1 MPIPF
6 HGQGAADQLLSTD
19 RGLGAGMSP
28 GPAPFHRIPPGTGK
42 GMAAAAS
49 AQAVGD
55 GRQRGASTAA
65 ENASG
70 QPAWEAVIGL
80 ETHVQLGTASKI
92 FTAASTSFGDDPNT
106 HIDPVVCGLPGTLPV
121 LNQKVLEYA
130 VKAAMALNLK
140 IAEHS
145 KFDRKQYFYPDLP
158 KNYQIS
164 QYDEPIAEDGW
175 IEVEVAEKGKDTY
188 LKTIGIER
196 LHMEEDAGKLVHAG
210 SDRLAGSTHSLV
222 DYNRAGVALAEIV
235 SKPDLRTGRE
245 AAEYASEIRRIMRYL
260 GVSDGNMQE
269 GSLRCDVNISVRR
282 GPDAPFGTKVEIK
295 NMNSF
300 SAIQKACEYE
310 IQRQIKAYEAG
321 EPVVQETRLWDEGK
335 QLTKSMRSKEG
346 ASDYRYFP
354 DPDLGPIEVS
364 AARREA
370 WRAELPELPAQKRHR
385 YAEQLGLSIYDA
397 RVLTDERP
405 MAEYFEAVVAAGAE
419 AKAAANWICGDIA
432 AHVNANRLSYSD
444 LPFRPAQLA
453 EMVQLIEGGTISGKI
468 AKEILAELL
477 EQGGSPKTIVE
488 QRGLGMISDPEAIA
502 AIVEQLLAAHP
513 EEVEAFRGGKT
524 KLQGFFVGQLMKQTG
539 GKADPKLANQILN
552 QKLKG

>member
-1 MPIPF
+1 
-6 HGQGAADQLLSTD
+6 L
-19 RGLGAGMSP
+19 
-28 GPAPFHRIPPGTGK
+28 
-42 GMAAAAS
+42 AS
-49 AQAVGD
+49 
-55 GRQRGASTAA
+55 ASTAVQID
-65 ENASG
+65 SSSSD
-70 QPAWEAVIGL
+70 QLPWEAVIGL
-80 ETHVQLGTASKI
+80 ETHVQLGTNSKI
-92 FTAASTSFGDDPNT
+92 FTSASTAFGDDPNT

-130 VKAAMALNLK
+130 VKAAMALNLQ

-164 QYDEPIAEDGW
+164 QYDEPIAENGW
-175 IEVEVAEKGKDTY
+175 IEVEVAEKGKETY

-354 DPDLGPIEVS
+354 DPDLGPIEVG
-364 AARREA
+364 AELREG
-370 WRAELPELPAQKRHR
+370 WRSELPELPAAKRHR
-385 YAEQLGLSIYDA
+385 YAEELGLSNYDA
-397 RVLTDERP
+397 RVLTDERA
-405 MAEYFEAVVAAGAE
+405 MAEYFEAAVAAGAD
-419 AKAAANWICGDIA
+419 AKAVSNWVTGDIA
-432 AHVNANRLSYSD
+432 AYVNANRLSIAE
-444 LPFRPAQLA
+444 LPLKPEQLA
-453 EMVQLIEGGTISGKI
+453 ELVQLIEGGVISGKI
-468 AKEILAELL
+468 AKDLLPELL
-477 EQGGSPKTIVE
+477 AQGGSAKAIVE
-488 QRGLGMISDPEAIA
+488 AQGLGMISDPAAII
-502 AIVEQLLAAHP
+502 AIVEGLLVAHP
-513 EEVEAFRGGKT
+513 AEVEAFRGGKT

-539 GKADPKLANQILN
+539 GKADPKLANQILIE
-552 QKLKG
+552 KLKG

>member
-1 MPIPF
+1 M
-6 HGQGAADQLLSTD
+6 
-19 RGLGAGMSP
+19 
-28 GPAPFHRIPPGTGK
+28 
-42 GMAAAAS
+42 
-49 AQAVGD
+49 
-55 GRQRGASTAA
+55 TAA
-65 ENASG
+65 NG
-70 QPAWEAVIGL
+70 QADWEAVIGL

-92 FTAASTSFGDDPNT
+92 FTAASTSFGDQPNS
-106 HIDPVVCGLPGTLPV
+106 HIDPVVLGLPGTLPV
-121 LNQKVLEYA
+121 LNEMVLEYA
-130 VKAAMALNLK
+130 VKASLALNLQV
-140 IAEHS
+140 AEHS

-164 QYDEPIAEDGW
+164 QYDEPIAENGW

-210 SDRLAGSTHSLV
+210 SDRLAGSSHSLV

-282 GPDAPFGTKVEIK
+282 GPEAPFGTKVEIK

-300 SAIQKACEYE
+300 SAIQKAIDFE
-310 IQRQIKAYEAG
+310 IARQIKAYESG

-364 AARREA
+364 TEQREG
-370 WRAELPELPAQKRHR
+370 WRAELPELPAAKRHR
-385 YAEQLGLSIYDA
+385 YAEGLGLSIYDA
-397 RVLTDERP
+397 RVLTDERS
-405 MAEYFEAVVAAGAE
+405 MAEYFEAAVAAGGDP
-419 AKAAANWICGDIA
+419 KAVANWVTGDIA
-432 AHVNANRLSYSD
+432 AHVNANRLSITE
-444 LPFRPAQLA
+444 LPLGPEQLA
-453 EMVQLIEGGTISGKI
+453 EMVQLIEAGTISGKI
-468 AKEILAELL
+468 AKDLLPELL
-477 EQGGSPKTIVE
+477 EKGGSAGEIVE
-488 QRGLGMISDPEAIA
+488 SRGLGMISDPAAIA
-502 AIVEQLLAAHP
+502 AIVAELLAAHP

-524 KLQGFFVGQLMKQTG
+524 KLQGFFVGQLMKRTG
-539 GKADPKLANQILN
+539 GRADPKLANRILSE
-552 QKLKG
+552 QLKG

>member
-1 MPIPF
+1 MAAVN
-6 HGQGAADQLLSTD
+6 GQG
-19 RGLGAGMSP
+19 
-28 GPAPFHRIPPGTGK
+28 
-42 GMAAAAS
+42 
-49 AQAVGD
+49 
-55 GRQRGASTAA
+55 
-65 ENASG
+65 
-70 QPAWEAVIGL
+70 AWEAVIGL

-92 FTAASTSFGDDPNT
+92 FTAASTNFGDDPNT
-106 HIDPVVCGLPGTLPV
+106 HIDPVVLGLPGTLPV
-121 LNQKVLEYA
+121 LNEKVLEYA
-130 VKAAMALNLK
+130 VKAALALNLQV
-140 IAEHS
+140 AEHS

-164 QYDEPIAEDGW
+164 QFDQPIAENGW

-282 GPDAPFGTKVEIK
+282 GPDEPFGVKVEIK

-300 SAIQKACEYE
+300 SAIQKAIDFE
-310 IQRQIKAYEAG
+310 IARQIKAYEAG

-335 QLTKSMRSKEG
+335 QFTKSMRSKEG

-364 AARREA
+364 VERREA
-370 WRAELPELPAQKRHR
+370 WRAELPELPAAKRHR
-385 YAEQLGLSIYDA
+385 YADLLGLSIYDA
-397 RVLTDERP
+397 RVLTDERA
-405 MAEYFEAVVAAGAE
+405 MAEYFEAAVAAGGDP
-419 AKAAANWICGDIA
+419 KTVANWVTGEIA
-432 AHVNANRLSYSD
+432 AHVNANRLSIAD
-444 LPFRPAQLA
+444 LPLRPADLA
-453 EMVQLIEGGTISGKI
+453 ELVNLIEDGTISGKI
-468 AKEILAELL
+468 AKEILPELL
-477 EQGGSPKTIVE
+477 EQGGSAKAIVAD
-488 QRGLGMISDPEAIA
+488 RGLGMISDPA
-502 AIVEQLLAAHP
+502 AITAIVDELLAAHP
-513 EEVEAFRGGKT
+513 AEVEAFRGGKT

-539 GKADPKLANQILN
+539 GRADPKLANAILVA
-552 QKLKG
+552 KLKG